1 MGFKRGDASP
11 CARAS
16 RQRPG
21 VSFLG
26 LFLSSLTLA
35 LIAGCAAPGEPITR
49 HAPAPTPVTDLSA
62 RQIGSRVFIAF
73 ALPAKTTDHKP
84 LGSTPSLEVYWGFFA
99 ANAPA
104 PNAAAVEKQNAV
116 IRVPS
121 AIAGQYVRNGH
132 VRFPV
137 EMKPEDL
144 EHHFG
149 AQAAFVVHTRISD
162 RRNSDASNVAA
173 IRVFPPPAPIADLAA
188 KVTQEAPELSWS
200 PISPPAVPGNAESTS
215 ATVSYR
221 VYRAEKH
228 ETKPAPNSMAPNV
241 PPPELLGDTPTPNF
255 RDTTFVFSHN
265 YTYSVHSLV
274 HYGATPAES
283 VESDGSNLLALSPK
297 DAFPPA
303 APNGLVAV
311 VVPASSDVPAHIE
324 ISWSISPETDLA
336 GYNVYRNEQASAPV
350 PRLNVSTLL
359 VPSYRDMT
367 VTPGR
372 IYTYTVTA
380 IDRAGNES
388 PASEPVTVGINPAEK
403 GSTP

>member
-1 MGFKRGDASP
+1 MEIRKGYPSP
-11 CARAS
+11 CARAG

-21 VSFLG
+21 VSILG
-26 LFLSSLTLA
+26 FFLSSLTLA
-35 LIAGCAAPGEPITR
+35 LIVGCAAPGEPITR

-84 LGSTPSLEVYWGFFA
+84 LGSTPSVEVYWGFFA

-104 PNAAAVEKQNAV
+104 PNAASIEKQNAV

-121 AIAGQYVRNGH
+121 AIVGQYASAGH
-132 VRFPV
+132 IRFPV

-144 EHHFG
+144 EHQFG
-149 AQAAFVVHTRISD
+149 AQAAFVVNTRISD
-162 RRNSDASNVAA
+162 RRTSDPSNVAVV
-173 IRVFPPPAPIADLAA
+173 RVFPPPAPIADLAA
-188 KVTQEAPELSWS
+188 KVTQEAVELSWS
-200 PISPPAVPGNAESTS
+200 PISAPTVPGNPASTS
-215 ATVSYR
+215 PPVSYR
-221 VYRAEKH
+221 IYRAEKR
-228 ETKPAPNSMAPNV
+228 ETKAAPNATAVNASPS
-241 PPPELLGDTPTPNF
+241 ELLGETPTPAF
-255 RDTTFVFSHN
+255 RDTNFEFGHN
-265 YTYSVHSLV
+265 YTYSVRSLV

-283 VESDGSNLLALSPK
+283 VESDDSNLFALSPK
-297 DAFPPA
+297 DTFPPA
-303 APNGLVAV
+303 APIGLVAV

-324 ISWSISPETDLA
+324 LSWSISPETDLA

-372 IYTYTVTA
+372 IYNYTVTA
-380 IDRAGNES
+380 VDRAGNES
-388 PASEPVTVGINPAEK
+388 PASEPVTVGITAAEK
-403 GSTP
+403 GSNP